1 MRKKFLLIP
10 FIFISL
16 FSMAQTR
23 TVTGK
28 VSGKDDGQP
37 LIGVNVVSAGTQNG
51 TVTDIDGKYSIDLS
65 AGENSLVFSYVGFE
79 SDTVNVSNT
88 TTADVVMSSESKM
101 LNDVVVVGYG
111 TQKKSDLTGSV
122 STVKTGDITKVPSFD
137 AEQALQ
143 GKVAGVEVTS
153 TSGAPGALPV
163 IRVRGTGT
171 FNNASP
177 IFVVDGVILNDIS
190 FLSPSDIQTI
200 EVLKD
205 ASATAIYG
213 NRGAN
218 GVILIT
224 TKHGKA
230 GQTKPTITIG
240 AEYSIQQIAHQIPLL
255 TGSQFANYVDQFMPG
270 AYNNIDDVANTN
282 WQSLIFHTAPIQ
294 NYEASASGATDK
306 STYYVGLSY
315 FNQQGIIDK
324 SNYQR
329 FTLKFNNTF
338 ALSKNLSIGNNITF
352 APFTQQ
358 NTADATYAAY
368 RAQPVDSP
376 FLANGDY
383 GPVPG
388 VGNPLAAI
396 NYTND
401 YARGLRL
408 VGNIYGDVTFLDG
421 FDFHSSFDVDLG
433 YGESRDF
440 TPVYLVSPEQQ
451 NPISMLSVG
460 NSEDVTWI
468 WENTLNY
475 KRTFGKNSI
484 DALAG
489 YTMQDASS
497 EALGATGQNIIS
509 DNQNLWYLNPDNLV
523 PTSIYDN
530 VDPDLNFSQISYLAR
545 LNYTYDEKYLLTAT
559 FRRDGSSKFQGA
571 NEYGNF
577 PSFALGWNIVNENF
591 MKRFTFLSDLKL
603 RASWGIIGNDKI
615 SYLDQY
621 ALVQNQLDPVFG
633 LNQTLTPGSSYGI
646 TGNPNLQWESTK
658 QYDGGLEIGFL
669 NDKLTG
675 EFDYYNRE
683 TDDILVE
690 LSTPGYFGNGE
701 GAEVDYNAGSVLN
714 RGFEFNVNWSDN
726 IHKFHYS
733 VGVLGSTLHNEVLS
747 VGGNSGVD
755 TSLIGG
761 NIGNGSAVTLS
772 KVGEPIGSFYGYK
785 VIGVFQ
791 TQSELDSYPHDP
803 SSGVGDLKFEDVNGD
818 GVINSLDRVNLGSPI
833 PTFIFGF
840 NADVSY
846 DNFSLSL
853 DFQGQ
858 TGNVIYNAK
867 QEVRP
872 DLYNYEAQVLNFW
885 HGEGTS
891 NTEPRPSAGGVN
903 YDPSS
908 YFIQDG
914 SFLRLRSANLSYTLP
929 KKIAS
934 KLQMTQATVYVSG
947 TNLWTLTKFTGYS
960 PEVSS
965 EDVLSNGIDEGGYPV
980 TSVYSVGINLTF

>member
-1 MRKKFLLIP
+1 M
-10 FIFISL
+10 
-16 FSMAQTR
+16 
-23 TVTGK
+23 
-28 VSGKDDGQP
+28 
-37 LIGVNVVSAGTQNG
+37 
-51 TVTDIDGKYSIDLS
+51 
-65 AGENSLVFSYVGFE
+65 
-79 SDTVNVSNT
+79 
-88 TTADVVMSSESKM
+88 
-101 LNDVVVVGYG
+101 
-111 TQKKSDLTGSV
+111 
-122 STVKTGDITKVPSFD
+122 
-137 AEQALQ
+137 
-143 GKVAGVEVTS
+143 
-153 TSGAPGALPV
+153 
-163 IRVRGTGT
+163 
-171 FNNASP
+171 
-177 IFVVDGVILNDIS
+177 
-190 FLSPSDIQTI
+190 

-230 GQTKPTITIG
+230 GQTKPVITVG
-240 AEYSIQQIAHQIPLL
+240 ATYSIQQIAHTIPLL
-255 TGSQFANYVDQFMPG
+255 NGPEFANYVDQFMPG
-270 AYNNIDDVANTN
+270 AYNNINDVASTD
-282 WQSLIFHTAPIQ
+282 WQGLIFHTAPIQ
-294 NYEASASGATDK
+294 SYEASASGATDK

-329 FTLKFNNTF
+329 VTLKLNNTF
-338 ALSKNLSIGNNITF
+338 TLTKFLSIGNNVDIT
-352 APFTQQ
+352 PNTQQ

-368 RAQPVDSP
+368 RAQPVDSE
-376 FLANGDY
+376 FLSNGAY

-388 VGNPLAAI
+388 VGNPIAAI

-401 YARGLRL
+401 YSRGLRI
-408 VGNIYGDVTFLDG
+408 VGNIYGDVSFLNGFTF
-421 FDFHSSFDVDLG
+421 HTSFDVDLG
-433 YGESRDF
+433 YSEGRSF
-440 TPVYLVSPEQQ
+440 TPVYFVSPEQQ
-451 NPISMLSVG
+451 NPVSMLSVG
-460 NSEDVTWI
+460 NSHDVTWI
-468 WENTLNY
+468 WDNLLNY
-475 KRTFGKNSI
+475 KKTFGKHFI

-489 YTMQDASS
+489 YTMQEASS

-509 DNQNLWYLNPDNLV
+509 DNKNLWYLNPDNLV
-523 PTSIYDN
+523 PTSIFDN
-530 VDPDLNFSQISYLAR
+530 VDPDLNFSQVSYLFR
-545 LNYTYDEKYLLTAT
+545 LNYTYNEKYLFTAT
-559 FRRDGSSKFQGA
+559 YRRDGSSKFQGA
-571 NEYGNF
+571 NQYGNF
-577 PSFALGWNIVNENF
+577 PSFAIGWNIVNENF
-591 MKRFTFLSDLKL
+591 MKQFTFLSDLKL

-621 ALVQNQLDPVFG
+621 SLVQNQLDPVFG
-633 LNQTLTPGSSYGI
+633 LNETLNSGSTYGL

-675 EFDYYNRE
+675 EFDYYNRQ
-683 TDDILVE
+683 TDDILVQ

-701 GAEVDYNAGSVLN
+701 GAKVDYNAGSVLN

-755 TSLIGG
+755 TALIGG
-761 NIGNGSAVTLS
+761 DLANGDAVTLS
-772 KVGEPIGSFYGYK
+772 KVGDPIGSFYGYK

-791 TQSELDSYPHDP
+791 NQNELDSYPHDP
-803 SSGVGDLKFEDVNGD
+803 SSGVGDLKFEDINGD
-818 GVINSLDRVNLGSPI
+818 GKINSLDRTNLGSPI
-833 PTFIFGF
+833 PTFIYGF
-840 NADVSY
+840 SVSLSY
-846 DNFSLSL
+846 SNFSLSA

-858 TGNVIYNAK
+858 TGNKIYNGK

-872 DLYNYEAQVLNFW
+872 DLYNYETQVLNYW
-885 HGEGTS
+885 HGDGTS

-914 SFLRLRSANLSYTLP
+914 SFLRLRTANLSYNLP
-929 KKIAS
+929 QNIAG
-934 KLQMTQATVYVSG
+934 KLQMTQATIYISG
-947 TNLWTLTKFTGYS
+947 TNIWTLTKFTGYS
-960 PEVSS
+960 PEVAS